1 MAVNTVQV
9 EKNGQVVYS
18 VLLDT
23 IYKKKSLT
31 DFVLITLS
39 SMIIVWKSLEK
50 NDCLNGLI
58 NILISKNK
66 TYY

>member
-1 MAVNTVQV
+1 MAVNTVQA

-31 DFVLITLS
+31 DFVLITQS

>member
-1 MAVNTVQV
+1 MAVNTCI

-31 DFVLITLS
+31 DCAYNPKP
-39 SMIIVWKSLEK
+39 MIIVWKSLEK